1 MFGELFGGNLLR
13 LFLSFEGVEGSGK
26 TTQVEMLHSFLVDM
40 RVSVLKTREPGGTA
54 LGDRLRPILLE
65 PSDAPFSPLAELF
78 LYAAARAQLVKEVIA
93 PALDHHTVVISDR
106 YVDSTIAYQGYARGI
121 DISLIE
127 RLNQSATN
135 GCMPH
140 LTVLLD
146 MDPEIGLDRISSRP
160 LRLLGGGKD
169 RLESESLHFHRQVRQ
184 GYLLLA
190 DRSPD
195 RFLVVNGRA
204 RKEEIHQ
211 LIKHELIRRY
221 PDSFPTQV
229 LTKSA
234 V

>member
-1 MFGELFGGNLLR
+1 MR
-13 LFLSFEGVEGSGK
+13 LFISFEGVEGSGK

-65 PSDAPFSPLAELF
+65 HSDVPVSPLAELF

-121 DISLIE
+121 DIALIE
-127 RLNQSATN
+127 RLNRSATN

-140 LTVLLD
+140 MTVLLD
-146 MDPEIGLDRISSRP
+146 VDPEIGLSRISSRP
-160 LRLLGGGKD
+160 LRLLGGGRD
-169 RLESESLHFHRQVRQ
+169 RLESESLHFHRQVRK

-190 DRSPD
+190 DRNRD
-195 RFLVVNGRA
+195 RFFVVNA
-204 RKEEIHQ
+204 RQHKDEIHR
-211 LIKHELIRRY
+211 LIKQELICRY
-221 PDSFPTQV
+221 PDNFPMSVHVEPT
-229 LTKSA
+229 TCFEHTRG
-234 V
+234 

>member
-1 MFGELFGGNLLR
+1 MR
-13 LFLSFEGVEGSGK
+13 LFISFEGVEGSGK

-40 RVSVLKTREPGGTA
+40 RVSVVKTREPGGTA

-106 YVDSTIAYQGYARGI
+106 YVDSTIAYQGYARGL
-121 DISLIE
+121 DLGLIE

-146 MDPEIGLDRISSRP
+146 IDPEIGLNRISSKP
-160 LRLLGGGKD
+160 LRLLGGKD
-169 RLESESLHFHRQVRQ
+169 RLESESLYFHRQVRK

-190 DRSPD
+190 DRHKD
-195 RFLVVNGRA
+195 RFFVVNA
-204 RKEEIHQ
+204 RESKENIHK
-211 LIKHELIRRY
+211 LIKQELIRRY
-221 PDSFPTQV
+221 PGNLPTG
-229 LTKSA
+229 TNAGSYGS
-234 V
+234 